1 YAAVL
6 ELKNFP
12 RQIFGQQN
20 GVWEYLNS
28 AGKRARYSG
37 ANPWQQTL
45 EQKFALSDEMKRYQ
59 EKNPNVSSPS
69 GRGFFADFDGF
80 VCIYPEIHPQS
91 QVTKGDHKVEVRSYP
106 DIIEILRSGSK
117 HSTWSLTDW
126 RSFAEK
132 HLRLTAV
139 TVQEATDPRIN
150 EARETICT

>member
-1 YAAVL
+1 MEPTTILIGAPVSGEEAQFLCTLYRDLKDAGALILANFIASERQIDFIVVTATYAAVL

-69 GRGFFADFDGF
+69 GRGFF
-80 VCIYPEIHPQS
+80 
-91 QVTKGDHKVEVRSYP
+91 
-106 DIIEILRSGSK
+106 
-117 HSTWSLTDW
+117 
-126 RSFAEK
+126 
-132 HLRLTAV
+132 
-139 TVQEATDPRIN
+139 
-150 EARETICT
+150 